1 MTELTTLCYME
12 KDGQYLMLHRIK
24 KKNDINKDKWI
35 GIGGHFE
42 KEESPE
48 ECILRE
54 VYEETGLTLTSYRYR
69 GLITFVYNGTTE
81 YMSLFTS
88 DCFTGNLTPCSEGVL
103 EWVNIEDIWNLNLW
117 EGDKIFFR
125 LLDENQP
132 FFSLKLVYNS
142 DSTLKEAVLNG
153 KRLEL
158 FDILS
163 PAGSKTGMIKERG
176 VAHRDGSL
184 HGTAH
189 IWIVRPTDKG
199 YDVLLQ
205 KRSLNKESFPG
216 CYDTSAAGHIAAGD
230 EPLFSALRELHEE
243 LGICAREDELLYLG
257 THYTETHTKFRGM
270 PFHDCELSHMYLY
283 EQPIV
288 SETLSLQQEEVE
300 DVLWM
305 DMERC
310 LKAAQE
316 QPDLYCFDQEEFRL
330 ILLHCLSNRSKTN

>member
-1 MTELTTLCYME
+1 MVELSTLCYME
-12 KDGQYLMLHRIK
+12 KEGQYLMLHRIK

-48 ECILRE
+48 ECLLRE

-88 DCFTGNLTPCSEGVL
+88 DSFTGNLTDCNEGVL
-103 EWVNIEDIWNLNLW
+103 EWVKIEDIWNLNIW

-132 FFSLKLVYNS
+132 FFSLKLVYDSNS
-142 DSTLKEAVLNG
+142 NLKEAVLNG
-153 KRLEL
+153 KQLEL
-158 FDILS
+158 FDILL
-163 PAGSKTGMIKERG
+163 PNGSKTGLIKERG

-189 IWIVRPTDKG
+189 IWVVRPTAEG
-199 YDVLLQ
+199 CDVLLQ
-205 KRSLNKESFPG
+205 KRSLAKESFPG

-230 EPLFSALRELHEE
+230 DPLPSALRELSEE
-243 LGICAREDELLYLG
+243 LGIHASEEDLIYLG
-257 THYTETHTKFRGM
+257 THYTETHTEFHDL
-270 PFHDCELSHMYLY
+270 PFHDCELSHIYLY
-283 EQPIV
+283 EQPIDV
-288 SETLSLQQEEVE
+288 ETLSLQQEEVE

-305 DMERC
+305 DMEHC
-310 LKAAQE
+310 LEAAQAN
-316 QPDLYCFDQEEFRL
+316 PDLYCFDQEEFRL